1 MIHIKI
7 NNINTGGRK
16 GVVKNNI
23 NKQDNIIQV
32 AIEIDKSIILAPLL
46 FKKELKKVRVVIANP
61 RETSK

>member
-32 AIEIDKSIILAPLL
+32 AIEIDKSNILAPLL
-46 FKKELKKVRVVIANP
+46 FKKN
-61 RETSK
+61 